1 MAIVM
6 LIVMNLAVMA
16 SLYFVLFIL
25 GTFFGIHLDPNSTS
39 GLFMF
44 AALFGFGGSFIS
56 LLLSKTMAIK
66 GMGVQLIE
74 SPRDEFESWL
84 LKTIDR
90 LSYDAGLKMPDV
102 GIFDA
107 PPNAFATG
115 WDKNNALVAVSSGL
129 IELMN
134 KDEIE
139 GVLAHEISHIKN
151 GDMVTMTLMQGVLNT
166 FVIFVSRLLANVL
179 ARDKNGNT
187 NFMSYCAI
195 SFALEMVFSLFATAI
210 LMWFSRYRE
219 YKADA
224 GAVALSGVN
233 GIYFAL
239 AKLGKIPKEQ
249 LKLKNDM
256 QAFGIIG
263 FLETFFASH
272 PPIEKRLMHIEN
284 ISKGNKN

>member
-25 GTFFGIHLDPNSTS
+25 GAFFGIRLDPSSTS

-56 LLLSKTMAIK
+56 LLLSKTMAIR
-66 GMGVQLIE
+66 GMGVKLIE

-84 LKTIDR
+84 LKTIER
-90 LSYDAGLKMPDV
+90 LSDTAGLKMPDV

-129 IELMN
+129 IEVMN

-187 NFMSYCAI
+187 NFMSYYAI

-219 YKADA
+219 YKADE
-224 GAVALSGVN
+224 GAVRLSGIN

-249 LKLKNDM
+249 LRLKNDM

-284 ISKGNKN
+284 ISKGNRN